1 MHGRIIQKDLDP
13 KAEGKKRSEKCVR
26 RDELS
31 AGESSKMCI
40 DSAGKAHLHAY
51 NKSQNELPEKKN
63 KLQESHND
71 SGELV
76 QWETK
81 ETELE
86 RSKFQCFR
94 LPVLHWMS
102 LFMQSAPVK

>member
-1 MHGRIIQKDLDP
+1 MHGRKIHKDLDP
-13 KAEGKKRSEKCVR
+13 KAEGKKRSKKYVK

-40 DSAGKAHLHAY
+40 GNAETAHLLSY
-51 NKSQNELPEKKN
+51 NESQNDLPEKKS
-63 KLQESHND
+63 KLQESHSD

-76 QWETK
+76 EWETK

-86 RSKFQCFR
+86 RSKLQCFR
-94 LPVLHWMS
+94 LPVLHWMA